1 MDPVA
6 AMAAAAVTA
15 LVLSAAAL
23 WFAARSAAAAG
34 RSATASEAST
44 RAAEESV
51 KIARAAQDREDT
63 PAFTLRPIS
72 PTNGLL
78 PVEITM
84 VTGPPGIKVAAH
96 YFGLA
101 FGPGNADGACEGR
114 IFRGEGPGHRPVRLI
129 RNDSF
134 LLYLD
139 LIVEG
144 GCRVEDGQIT
154 LLCEESAGEEAIGTG
169 RRWWVREKV
178 HWPLP

>member
-72 PTNGLL
+72 PTNGSL

-101 FGPGNADGACEGR
+101 FGQGTRTA
-114 IFRGEGPGHRPVRLI
+114 PVKAA
-129 RNDSF
+129 S
-134 LLYLD
+134 
-139 LIVEG
+139 
-144 GCRVEDGQIT
+144 
-154 LLCEESAGEEAIGTG
+154 SAGRAPVIAQCG
-169 RRWWVREKV
+169 
-178 HWPLP
+178 